1 MKLKGKIVF
10 ITGASAG
17 IGAATAMAF
26 AAEGARLLLAARRA
40 GKLAEVA
47 SRALERGA
55 AAVHSIDLDVRN
67 RHAVQRAIDELPP
80 EWAEIDVLV
89 NNAGLSRGMEK
100 LYTGRIEDWE
110 EMIDTNIKGLLYVA
124 RAVVPGMVV
133 RGRGHVVTLGS
144 MAGEIVYPN
153 GAVYC
158 GTKAAA
164 RAINDGLRE
173 DLLGTP
179 VRVTSVD
186 PGLVETD
193 FSLVRFHGDAKR
205 AAKVYKGITPL
216 TGEDIADV
224 IHVGCDAARARE
236 YRARLADLGA
246 SGQYAADSS
255 RAVSGESMPQCTED
269 TDFVFLA
276 PGRET
281 SCRLSVGKKGRSL
294 SRCCSF

>member
-47 SRALERGA
+47 SRALELGA

-80 EWAEIDVLV
+80 EWAEIDILV

-100 LYTGRIEDWE
+100 VYTGKIEDWE
-110 EMIDTNIKGLLYVA
+110 EMIDTNVNGLLYVT
-124 RAVVPGMVV
+124 RAVTPGMVE
-133 RGRGHVVTLGS
+133 RGSGHVINMGS
-144 MAGEIVYPN
+144 TAGEITYPN

-158 GTKAAA
+158 ATKATE
-164 RAINDGLRE
+164 RAINDGLRQ

-186 PGLVETD
+186 PGMVETD
-193 FSLVRFHGDAKR
+193 FSLVRFHGDHER
-205 AAKVYKGITPL
+205 AAKVYKGVKP
-216 TGEDIADV
+216 
-224 IHVGCDAARARE
+224 
-236 YRARLADLGA
+236 
-246 SGQYAADSS
+246 
-255 RAVSGESMPQCTED
+255 
-269 TDFVFLA
+269 LA
-276 PGRET
+276 PEDVAEVIVWAASRPAHVNIARVSMTTVHQANSILFHRE
-281 SCRLSVGKKGRSL
+281 G
-294 SRCCSF
+294 